1 MDNINAIDR
10 YNGNDNLD
18 QIDKRLTQDETPQR
32 TSAEEQ
38 FKQSSEKSS
47 KQK

>member
-1 MDNINAIDR
+1 MDNINGIDR

-32 TSAEEQ
+32 TSAEDQ

-47 KQK
+47 KHK